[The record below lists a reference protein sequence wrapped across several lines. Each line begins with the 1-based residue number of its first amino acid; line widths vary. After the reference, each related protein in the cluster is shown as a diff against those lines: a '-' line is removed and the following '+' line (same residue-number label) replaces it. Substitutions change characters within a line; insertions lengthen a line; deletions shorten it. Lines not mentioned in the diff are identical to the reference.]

1 MKIRSLITRP
11 HSKGQLLAAEI
22 EAAGG
27 QAICCPFI
35 EVISGTQLSL
45 APQYLNELTAQDYV
59 IAISDNA
66 VNYTTQSLNQLNCSW
81 PQTLNYIAV
90 GPNTANSWQQAGVMS
105 VLIPSSHDT
114 EGVLALLNDL
124 DLTASRIIILRGNG
138 GRETLAEAL
147 AQRSKNVTY
156 CEVYQRIKPNYDSN
170 KLVDNWQQFA
180 INSVII
186 TSGEILTNLMQSIP
200 SHASSWITNL
210 YFIVPS
216 QRIAKLAYQ
225 FGINHVT
232 VAQGASNNAI
242 LAALEQLDMQIGIS

>member
-1 MKIRSLITRP
+1 MKLRSLITRP
-11 HSKGQLLAAEI
+11 QNKGELLAAEI
-22 EAAGG
+22 KAAGG

-35 EVISGTQLSL
+35 EVTAGGQFNLV
-45 APQYLNELTAQDYV
+45 PQYLNNLTTQDYI

-66 VNYTTQSLNQLNCSW
+66 VNYSTQSLQQQNYSW
-81 PQTLNYIAV
+81 PQTVNYIAV
-90 GPNTANSWQQAGVMS
+90 GPNTAQSWQRAGVTS
-105 VLIPSSHDT
+105 AQIPLTHDS
-114 EGVLALLNDL
+114 EGVLALLQDL
-124 DLTASRIIILRGNG
+124 DLTHSRIIILRGNG

-147 AQRSKNVTY
+147 IQRSKNVTY
-156 CEVYQRIKPNYDSN
+156 CEVYQRIKPNYDHN

-186 TSGEILTNLMQSIP
+186 TSGEILTNLMHSIP
-200 SHASSWITNL
+200 SYASPWITNL

-232 VAQGASNNAI
+232 IAQGASNDAI